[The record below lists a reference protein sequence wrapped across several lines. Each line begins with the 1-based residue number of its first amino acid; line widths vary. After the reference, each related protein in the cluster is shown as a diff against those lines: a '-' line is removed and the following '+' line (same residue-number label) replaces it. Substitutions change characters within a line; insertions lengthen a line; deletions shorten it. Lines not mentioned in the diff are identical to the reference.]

1 MIKFILRYKLLL
13 GINILFIIAI
23 SITEALQAILFQTV
37 VDTVTGNLKYTIS
50 SLTIMSILFLLSVF
64 FLETGSKVSAAALNK
79 KVILDYKEN
88 MVKGFLTS
96 SFKKKI
102 SNSEFI
108 SLINNDV
115 KLIEE
120 NYIKSFIC
128 IAKDILLFVM
138 SLFLLLRIN
147 IYLTIVIVL
156 IGWLPI
162 FIPLLLNKK
171 NQRLKETYSKNLE
184 IFLEKI
190 REVSQGFEVIKS
202 FNIEHKITNLIYAD
216 NTNLENAKFKSS
228 SFEGMLGATSI
239 VTGFTMFFI
248 NLLISGYFVLK
259 GDITIGSMIAA
270 VQLMNYIVNPLV
282 SISQYTTRIKSVSK
296 LIYKIEEKLLN
307 KINTIDNHN
316 LITEPINFEKSITIE
331 NLSYSYDNVR
341 ETLTNINLKIEKGKK
356 YALVGESGCGKTTLL
371 KILLNEINDYT
382 GKVTIDNIDIQQIH
396 PKILYD
402 NITFIHQKIFM
413 FKDTIKNNICLY
425 NNFSDEQINLS
436 IKQAGLSKTIQ
447 KHTNGYNT
455 LIGEDGISL
464 SGGEVQRV
472 AIARSLI
479 KNSQI
484 LLVDEATSALDNLTA
499 RAIENSLIN
508 LNQTV
513 LSITHQL
520 DKDILNKYDE
530 IIVMKDGKIIEIGTF
545 NDLVNRKGY
554 FYYMYSM

>member
-1 MIKFILRYKLLL
+1 MIKFILRHKLLL

>member
-1 MIKFILRYKLLL
+1 MIKFILRHKLLL

-228 SFEGMLGATSI
+228 SFEGMLRATSI